1 MYIAIQVQL
10 QHKHNIICICS
21 IYKPEGMF
29 WYGVATRCILG
40 KVLTISVK
48 VIHTHGSIMITA
60 YFVKLDL
67 G

>member
-1 MYIAIQVQL
+1 MYQAMA
-10 QHKHNIICICS
+10 
-21 IYKPEGMF
+21 KPEGMF